1 MQPTPPL
8 PIRDQAM
15 ELIQSLPP
23 DASWDELM
31 YRIYVRQ
38 AIERGMADSDA
49 DQVIDVEELRRQFG
63 LPARESRGRTP
74 LERSC
79 RTSTTT

>member
-1 MQPTPPL
+1 MQPTAQL

-15 ELIQSLPP
+15 EIVQSLPP

-38 AIERGMADSDA
+38 AIERGLEDSAADRVTDIA
-49 DQVIDVEELRRQFG
+49 ELRQQFG
-63 LPARESRGRTP
+63 LPA
-74 LERSC
+74 
-79 RTSTTT
+79 

>member
-63 LPARESRGRTP
+63 LPA
-74 LERSC
+74 
-79 RTSTTT
+79 

>member
-1 MQPTPPL
+1 MQPSPPL
-8 PIRDQAM
+8 PIRDQAI
-15 ELIQSLPP
+15 ELIQSLPL

-38 AIERGMADSDA
+38 AIERGMADSGA

-63 LPARESRGRTP
+63 LPA
-74 LERSC
+74 
-79 RTSTTT
+79 

>member
-8 PIRDQAM
+8 PIRDQAL
-15 ELIQSLPP
+15 ELVQSLPP

-38 AIERGMADSDA
+38 AIERGMEDSEADR
-49 DQVIDVEELRRQFG
+49 VVDVAELRRQFG
-63 LPARESRGRTP
+63 LSA
-74 LERSC
+74 
-79 RTSTTT
+79 

>member
-1 MQPTPPL
+1 MQPSPPL
-8 PIRDQAM
+8 PIRDQAI

-38 AIERGMADSDA
+38 AIERGMADSGA

-63 LPARESRGRTP
+63 LPA
-74 LERSC
+74 
-79 RTSTTT
+79 

>member
-8 PIRDQAM
+8 PIRDQAL
-15 ELIQSLPP
+15 ELVQSLPL

-38 AIERGMADSDA
+38 AIERGIEDSDA
-49 DQVIDVEELRRQFG
+49 DRVVDVAELRRQFG
-63 LPARESRGRTP
+63 LPA
-74 LERSC
+74 
-79 RTSTTT
+79 

>member
-15 ELIQSLPP
+15 ELVQSLPP

-38 AIERGMADSDA
+38 AIERGLADSDA
-49 DQVIDVEELRRQFG
+49 DRVIDVAELRRQFG
-63 LPARESRGRTP
+63 LSA
-74 LERSC
+74 
-79 RTSTTT
+79 

>member
-1 MQPTPPL
+1 MTPTPPL
-8 PIRDQAM
+8 PIRDQAL

-38 AIERGMADSDA
+38 AIERGIADSDA
-49 DQVIDVEELRRQFG
+49 DRVIDVAEVRRQFG
-63 LPARESRGRTP
+63 LPA
-74 LERSC
+74 
-79 RTSTTT
+79 

>member
-15 ELIQSLPP
+15 ELVQSLPP

-38 AIERGMADSDA
+38 AIERGLTDSDA
-49 DQVIDVEELRRQFG
+49 DRVIDVAELRRQFG
-63 LPARESRGRTP
+63 LSA
-74 LERSC
+74 
-79 RTSTTT
+79 

>member
-8 PIRDQAM
+8 PIRDQAL
-15 ELIQSLPP
+15 ELVQSLPI

-38 AIERGMADSDA
+38 AIERGIEDSNA
-49 DQVIDVEELRRQFG
+49 NRIVDVDELRRQFG
-63 LPARESRGRTP
+63 LPA
-74 LERSC
+74 
-79 RTSTTT
+79 

>member
-15 ELIQSLPP
+15 EIVQSLPP

-38 AIERGMADSDA
+38 TIERGLEDSTADRVTEVA
-49 DQVIDVEELRRQFG
+49 ELRRQFG
-63 LPARESRGRTP
+63 LPA
-74 LERSC
+74 
-79 RTSTTT
+79 

>member
-8 PIRDQAM
+8 PIRDQAL
-15 ELIQSLPP
+15 ELVQSLPI

-38 AIERGMADSDA
+38 AIERGIEDSNA
-49 DQVIDVEELRRQFG
+49 NRVVDVDELRRQFG
-63 LPARESRGRTP
+63 LPA
-74 LERSC
+74 
-79 RTSTTT
+79 